1 MAVIRPARESDIP
14 RILELYRQLSLSAE
28 PEQEPS
34 LDNYR
39 QVFNE
44 ISAFSG
50 YELVVAEE
58 QGEVIG
64 TLVLLIVP
72 NLSHNALPWAIVENM
87 AVDERRRRQG
97 TGKLLMD
104 YAIAR
109 AREVGCYK
117 IQLLSNKKRDEAHQF
132 YRTLGF
138 EASAHGFR
146 FYL

>member
-1 MAVIRPARESDIP
+1 MSVIRPARESDIP

-28 PEQEPS
+28 LEQEPS

-44 ISAFSG
+44 ISAFSR

-109 AREVGCYK
+109 AREASCYK

-138 EASAHGFR
+138 EASAHGLR